1 MQWLASMCTGHCCN
15 WRIVFIQ
22 WPMRHVVLCKQQA
35 HYNQKRCDRFIDNG
49 HMPSCRSRASMCCG
63 QASMFRLLPLMQLRD
78 VTQYYLRAMH
88 AAKTGM
94 QSKRLCLTWQVK
106 LVHSLALWQ
115 ALSHE
120 FEAAHGPHTLPVLL
134 CRAVLAQCDCGK
146 VLRKF

>member
-1 MQWLASMCTGHCCN
+1 
-15 WRIVFIQ
+15 
-22 WPMRHVVLCKQQA
+22 MRHVVLCKQQA

-49 HMPSCRSRASMCCG
+49 HMPSCRSRACMCCG

-134 CRAVLAQCDCGK
+134 FRAVLAQCDCGK